1 MRNTKLSLYYISAI
15 TPILLFASSALLLFA
30 IFPEQQQQARA
41 QSESLLPYTNP
52 DYGFNIQYPSD
63 WTYTE
68 YEVPSNATIFSI
80 LSIVPP
86 VSADPNLQT
95 NLDIGIEYLQN
106 PLSLDQYVRNT
117 VDNYRTY
124 YENFSLISANTNA
137 TLSGMP
143 AYELVYTYNSN
154 ETERISYEIGTIDKD
169 TNAVYYISFST
180 EPSLFDQ
187 FFPTVQTVSDSF
199 NLDTSLLTLD
209 AERSNL
215 GTSENILEGGGSN
228 MQNFQMLVDSFT
240 NSIFNGSSVFGA
252 VGTSLVK
259 GIEVSGINFQDNNG
273 TNDQVTVS
281 MSADPSIVTNN
292 TGSVGI
298 IATRIPFNIQNLM
311 SLGALSSQEQNGNPF
326 GGNIG
331 VSPSEGGMMSPL
343 LGNVGADV
351 VGNLSQNINPFDFIS
366 NLQIGS
372 TNLVN
377 PDWSSPQSATMD
389 LKGKE
394 LGIDSDN
401 YKNIQATTSQNTLD
415 LIFVSVIPFTGEAN
429 HS

>member
-1 MRNTKLSLYYISAI
+1 MRNKKPSLYYISAI
-15 TPILLFASSALLLFA
+15 TLILLFASSALLLFA
-30 IFPEQQQQARA
+30 IFPEEQQQAGA
-41 QSESLLPYTNP
+41 QSESLLTYTNP

-80 LSIVPP
+80 LNIVPP

-124 YENFSLISANTNA
+124 YENFSLISAKTN
-137 TLSGMP
+137 SEMP
-143 AYELVYTYNSN
+143 AYELLYTYNLN
-154 ETERISYEIGTIDKD
+154 ETERIAYERGTIDKD
-169 TNAVYYISFST
+169 TYTVYYISFST

-199 NLDTSLLTLD
+199 NLDTSLLTQD

-215 GTSENILEGGGSN
+215 GTSENILEGGGSS
-228 MQNFQMLVDSFT
+228 MQNFQLFMDSFT

-292 TGSVGI
+292 TGSVAI

-326 GGNIG
+326 GNNIG
-331 VSPSEGGMMSPL
+331 VSPSEGGMMSPF
-343 LGNVGADV
+343 LGNVGVDV
-351 VGNLSQNINPFDFIS
+351 ARNLSQSINPFDFLS

-389 LKGKE
+389 LKGKDMVIE
-394 LGIDSDN
+394 DSDT
-401 YKNIQATTSQNTLD
+401 YKNIQATTSQHTLD

-429 HS
+429 LS

>member
-1 MRNTKLSLYYISAI
+1 MRNAKPSLYYRSAV
-15 TPILLFASSALLLFA
+15 TLILLFASAALLLFA
-30 IFPEQQQQARA
+30 IFPEQQQQAGA
-41 QSESLLPYTNP
+41 QSESLLTYTNP

-117 VDNYRTY
+117 VDDYRTY
-124 YENFSLISANTNA
+124 YENFSLISAKTNA

-143 AYELVYTYNSN
+143 AYELVYTYNLN
-154 ETERISYEIGTIDKD
+154 ETERIAYEIGTIDKD
-169 TNAVYYISFST
+169 TNTVYYISFYT

-187 FFPTVQTVSDSF
+187 FFPTFQTVNDSF
-199 NLDTSLLTLD
+199 NLDTSLLTPD
-209 AERSNL
+209 
-215 GTSENILEGGGSN
+215 TSENILEGGGSS
-228 MQNFQMLVDSFT
+228 MQNFQLFMDSFT

-311 SLGALSSQEQNGNPF
+311 SLGALSSQEQSGNPF

-331 VSPSEGGMMSPL
+331 VSPSEGGMMSPF
-343 LGNVGADV
+343 LGNVGVNV
-351 VGNLSQNINPFDFIS
+351 VSNLSQSINPFDFLS

-389 LKGKE
+389 LKGKDM
-394 LGIDSDN
+394 GIEDSDT
-401 YKNIQATTSQNTLD
+401 YKNIQATTSQHTLD
-415 LIFVSVIPFTGEAN
+415 LIFVSVIPFTGEPN
-429 HS
+429 LS

>member
-1 MRNTKLSLYYISAI
+1 MRNAKPSLYYRSAV
-15 TPILLFASSALLLFA
+15 TLILLFASAALLLFA
-30 IFPEQQQQARA
+30 IFPEQQQQAGA
-41 QSESLLPYTNP
+41 QSESLLTYTNP

-117 VDNYRTY
+117 VDDYRTY
-124 YENFSLISANTNA
+124 YENFSLISAKTNA

-143 AYELVYTYNSN
+143 AYELVYTYNLN
-154 ETERISYEIGTIDKD
+154 ETERIAYEIGTIDKD
-169 TNAVYYISFST
+169 TNTVYYISFYT

-187 FFPTVQTVSDSF
+187 FFPTVQTVNDSF
-199 NLDTSLLTLD
+199 NLDTSLLTPD
-209 AERSNL
+209 
-215 GTSENILEGGGSN
+215 TSENILEGGGSS
-228 MQNFQMLVDSFT
+228 MQNFQLFMDSFT

-311 SLGALSSQEQNGNPF
+311 SLGALSSQEQSGNPF

-331 VSPSEGGMMSPL
+331 VSPSEGGMMSPF
-343 LGNVGADV
+343 LGNVGVNV
-351 VGNLSQNINPFDFIS
+351 VSNLSQSINPFDFLS

-389 LKGKE
+389 LKGKDM
-394 LGIDSDN
+394 GIEDSDT
-401 YKNIQATTSQNTLD
+401 YKNIQATTSQHTLD
-415 LIFVSVIPFTGEAN
+415 LIFVSVIPFTGEPN
-429 HS
+429 LS

>member
-1 MRNTKLSLYYISAI
+1 MLLI
-15 TPILLFASSALLLFA
+15 TSSALLLFA
-30 IFPEQQQQARA
+30 IFPEQQQQAGA
-41 QSESLLPYTNP
+41 QSESLLTYSNP
-52 DYGFNIQYPSD
+52 DYGFNIQYPTD

-68 YEVPSNATIFSI
+68 YDVPSNATIFSI
-80 LSIVPP
+80 LNIVPP

-95 NLDIGIEYLQN
+95 NLDIGIEYLQS

-117 VDNYRTY
+117 VDSYRTN
-124 YENFSLISANTNA
+124 YENFSLISAKTNA

-143 AYELVYTYNSN
+143 AYELVYTYDSN
-154 ETERISYEIGTIDKD
+154 ETERIAYETGTIDKD
-169 TNAVYYISFST
+169 TNTVYYISFYT

-187 FFPTVQTVSDSF
+187 FFPTVQTVNDSF
-199 NLDTSLLTLD
+199 NLDTSLLTQD
-209 AERSNL
+209 
-215 GTSENILEGGGSN
+215 TSENILEGGGSS
-228 MQNFQMLVDSFT
+228 MQNFQMFMDSFT
-240 NSIFNGSSVFGA
+240 NGIFNGSSVFGA

-273 TNDQVTVS
+273 TNDQITVS
-281 MSADPSIVTNN
+281 MGADPSIVTNN
-292 TGSVGI
+292 TGSVAI

-311 SLGALSSQEQNGNPF
+311 SLGTLSSQEQNGNPF

-331 VSPSEGGMMSPL
+331 VSPSEGGMMSPF

-351 VGNLSQNINPFDFIS
+351 VRNLSQSINPFDFLS

-389 LKGKE
+389 LKGKD
-394 LGIDSDN
+394 LGIDSDT
-401 YKNIQATTSQNTLD
+401 YKNIQVTTSQNTLD

-429 HS
+429 FS

>member
-1 MRNTKLSLYYISAI
+1 MRNAKPSLYYRSAV
-15 TPILLFASSALLLFA
+15 TLILLFASAALLLFA
-30 IFPEQQQQARA
+30 IFPEQQQQAGA
-41 QSESLLPYTNP
+41 QSESLLTYTNP

-117 VDNYRTY
+117 VDDYRTY
-124 YENFSLISANTNA
+124 YENFSLISAKTNA

-143 AYELVYTYNSN
+143 AYELVYTYNLN
-154 ETERISYEIGTIDKD
+154 ETERIAYEIGTIDKD
-169 TNAVYYISFST
+169 TNTVYYISFYT

-187 FFPTVQTVSDSF
+187 FFPTVQTVNDSF
-199 NLDTSLLTLD
+199 NLDTSLLTPD
-209 AERSNL
+209 
-215 GTSENILEGGGSN
+215 TSENILEGGGSS
-228 MQNFQMLVDSFT
+228 MQNFQLFMDSFT

-273 TNDQVTVS
+273 NNDQVTVS

-311 SLGALSSQEQNGNPF
+311 SLGALSSQEQSGNPF

-331 VSPSEGGMMSPL
+331 VSPSEGGMMSPF
-343 LGNVGADV
+343 LGNVGVNV
-351 VGNLSQNINPFDFIS
+351 VSNLSQSINPFDFLS

-389 LKGKE
+389 LKGKDM
-394 LGIDSDN
+394 GIEDSDT
-401 YKNIQATTSQNTLD
+401 YKNIQATTSQHTLD
-415 LIFVSVIPFTGEAN
+415 LIFVSVIPFTGEPN
-429 HS
+429 LS